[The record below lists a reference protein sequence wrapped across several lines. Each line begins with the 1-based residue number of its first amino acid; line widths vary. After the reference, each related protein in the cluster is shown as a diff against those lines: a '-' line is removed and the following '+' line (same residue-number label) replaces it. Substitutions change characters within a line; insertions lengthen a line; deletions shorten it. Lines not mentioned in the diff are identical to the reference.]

1 MTWLATVLGS
11 VLLYLILEIAAEF
24 LLDMATVAT
33 SPIRRPIWAAFTR
46 ARWPWPAGLLAVF
59 GLACSFAGAQLIQRP
74 NAPNWAESLG
84 IYLFLGGA
92 LVVLAAPVLWF
103 EARKMRDTVGP
114 R

>member
-1 MTWLATVLGS
+1 MNWLATVLGS

-24 LLDMATVAT
+24 LLDVATVAT

-46 ARWPWPAGLLAVF
+46 AKWPWPAGMLALF
-59 GLACSFAGAQLIQRP
+59 GLACSFAGGQLMQRP
-74 NAPNWAESLG
+74 NAPNWAESVG

-92 LVVLAAPVLWF
+92 LVILAAPVLLF
-103 EARKMRDTVGP
+103 EARKTRDTLGP